1 MKKVG
6 LFLIL
11 LSVSV
16 QCFTQNTKI
25 STTDSVLRKIQYMPK
40 LSIMSVLS
48 EKEKYDGKWVK
59 ISGYLKITKNFFGG
73 LYFSKEFADIFSYD
87 NAIYFEMPYTHTL
100 VEDLRRKNNN
110 YVTIIGIINFKR
122 HGIEGEFIAEFDQ
135 IHSVGPVW

>member
-11 LSVSV
+11 LNVSV

-25 STTDSVLRKIQYMPK
+25 STTDSVLRKILYLPK

-59 ISGYLKITKNFFGG
+59 ISGYLKITENFFGG